1 MSAVPEELR
10 CKRSDGKQ
18 WRCSAASMPDKT
30 VCEKHYVQAKKRS
43 TSSALRASLRRSSC
57 SATAVAAAGF
67 PFPAA
72 SYVDAH
78 PPMAVARPLYGRA
91 AEELVYVA
99 EPVPVPAQRVVYDG
113 LPVGAAAGARTAAV
127 SLVSLPFIEAALP
140 SAMLVQNICT
150 LVLMLI
156 ASGDN
161 RS

>member
-1 MSAVPEELR
+1 
-10 CKRSDGKQ
+10 
-18 WRCSAASMPDKT
+18 
-30 VCEKHYVQAKKRS
+30 VQALRRKAVAVQRS
-43 TSSALRASLRRSSC
+43 VHARQDRLREALRPGEEALHLLRASLRRSSC
-57 SATAVAAAGF
+57 SATAVASAGF

-91 AEELVYVA
+91 AEEVVYVA
-99 EPVPVPAQRVVYDG
+99 VPAQKVVYDG

-150 LVLMLI
+150 LVLMLF